1 MKSLSFTFQ
10 VSAHNF
16 LASHGLQQTYLGLR
30 FINQSKAE
38 LFDLPRSSAK
48 QTINDTKDVGFVCT
62 VRFDHARSTQ
72 CSVLFQVLSDNEVYR
87 LLVGRITELVGLF
100 SPFEEIF
107 MLEQQDSSVFLNSWW
122 DVENPGNDIHK
133 PFTNS
138 K

>member
-48 QTINDTKDVGFVCT
+48 QTIYDTKD
-62 VRFDHARSTQ
+62 FDHVRSTQ

-100 SPFEEIF
+100 SPSEEIF
-107 MLEQQDSSVFLNSWW
+107 MLEPAGLECFS
-122 DVENPGNDIHK
+122 
-133 PFTNS
+133 
-138 K
+138 

>member
-16 LASHGLQQTYLGLR
+16 LASHGVQQTYLGLR

-48 QTINDTKDVGFVCT
+48 QTIYDTKDVGFVCT

-107 MLEQQDSSVFLNSWW
+107 MLEPAGLECFS
-122 DVENPGNDIHK
+122 
-133 PFTNS
+133 
-138 K
+138 